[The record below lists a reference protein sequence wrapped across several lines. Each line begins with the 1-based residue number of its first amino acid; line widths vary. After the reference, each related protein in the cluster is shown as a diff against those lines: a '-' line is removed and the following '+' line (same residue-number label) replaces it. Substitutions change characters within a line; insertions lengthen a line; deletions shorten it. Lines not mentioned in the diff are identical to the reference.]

1 MALFQRLGLIISE
14 LLEQFD
20 DALLALDFD
29 APSLVPSEPTGV
41 PIVVDLIKRS

>member
-1 MALFQRLGLIISE
+1 MALIRHLGRIVSE

-29 APSLVPSEPTGV
+29 GPVSAPSEPNGV
-41 PIVVDLIKRS
+41 PMVADLSARR